1 MITDES
7 DNINRMIPMSGWFY
21 LVGFSKWYYEMWF
34 HKADDNIKRVSLIDD
49 FNGVQDTVD

>member
-1 MITDES
+1 MIT
-7 DNINRMIPMSGWFY
+7 ISGWFY